1 MKICDGHVKRQ
12 GNIVPLN
19 CRTALSK
26 GNLADN
32 TFYFFL
38 ENFKDDNTLHSEIK
52 PLFASILKLMIGP

>member
-1 MKICDGHVKRQ
+1 MILIENSSKVFVKKKEEFIKKNVDSGFVKICDGHVKKQ

-32 TFYFFL
+32 TF
-38 ENFKDDNTLHSEIK
+38 
-52 PLFASILKLMIGP
+52 